1 MDKAED
7 PVGKAID
14 SLEFLLNE
22 ELKEIEEAHNSCEEA
37 LAEVEAARAEV
48 ASLRHRLRD
57 CVDAIEGMPHEMARA
72 ILEDDDRIA
81 DLEEEQ
87 RRLAADRDRLKGELR
102 DAESRLAT
110 VASDKRTELTRLALR
125 LREAHDK
132 AEDKRRQVQSAFD
145 ETFGSI
151 ADHCAE
157 VIRLCNPSILGPTTT
172 RY

>member
-14 SLEFLLNE
+14 SLESLFNE
-22 ELKEIEEAHNSCEEA
+22 ELKEIEKAHNSCEEA

-72 ILEDDDRIA
+72 VLEDEDDRIA
-81 DLEEEQ
+81 DLKEEQ
-87 RRLAADRDRLKGELR
+87 RRLTADRDRLKGELR

-110 VASDKRTELTRLALR
+110 VASDKHAELARLAHR
-125 LREAHDK
+125 LREAHDN

-145 ETFGSI
+145 EAFGSI

-157 VIRLCNPSILGPTTT
+157 VIRLCKP
-172 RY
+172 